1 MAFSKTQIYNLA
13 LVHLGLKGNIQ
24 NVDESD
30 PRVDTLNLF
39 YDVAVELTLKDF
51 DWNFANTSVELTP
64 TQSGISLNPLYRYEF
79 EYPNDC
85 VCARKIALTGLPEEK
100 IDFKPSTDRNNAR
113 VILSNV
119 QSGTLEYTR
128 IVTDENCFTAEFVM
142 AISIYLA
149 SLAAEDLT
157 GQTAKR
163 DKLVQLYTVAINKAI
178 TANATEGYENE
189 ETEPDWL
196 RARN

>member
-1 MAFSKTQIYNLA
+1 MAFSKIQIYNLT
-13 LVHLGLKGNIQ
+13 LNHLGLNGNIQ
-24 NVDESD
+24 SADQTDSTVL
-30 PRVDTLNLF
+30 TLNLF
-39 YDVAVELTLKDF
+39 YDVAVEQVLKDF
-51 DWNFANTSVELTP
+51 DWNFANTCVELTP
-64 TQSGISLNPLYRYEF
+64 TQSGVSLNPLYRYEF

-85 VCARKIALTGLPEEK
+85 VCARKISLTGLPEEK

-119 QSGTLEYTR
+119 QGGMLEYTR
-128 IVTDENCFTAEFVM
+128 MVTNENYFTAEFVM

-149 SLAAEDLT
+149 SLVAEGIT

-163 DKLVQLYTVAINKAI
+163 DKLVQLYTVTINKAI
-178 TANATEGYENE
+178 TANATEGYENA